1 MVTHGRD
8 DSVNSRTRH
17 VQDKIII
24 SQFTFIKSPRSR
36 PSSSN
41 LTATFLSRLAQRPAR
56 VSSRRQGRIFNC
68 FPLVR
73 VSLVGS
79 RGDTDGYYTS
89 FTAGRRPS
97 RGHTLRS
104 PFAHQRRGRPR
115 VPRSSCGDRHLPRSA
130 QCRGG
135 SERIRDPGWRAPSSR
150 APPPGGRPAVTSVAR
165 RVLVLHR
172 ICRGVREPPPDGVE
186 SRFLRRCSVTTAR
199 RFVFPVSVPRNR
211 ASRTRA
217 LRSRRPRGRFDCDA
231 AFAIKNKVSV
241 SRNVYYVNSQ
251 R

>member
-17 VQDKIII
+17 VQDKKTI
-24 SQFTFIKSPRSR
+24 SQFTFIKLPRSR

-79 RGDTDGYYTS
+79 RGDADRYNTS

-150 APPPGGRPAVTSVAR
+150 APPPAVDRPSPPSPGVYWCSTASAAASANRRLTESSPDFSAAVRSPP
-165 RVLVLHR
+165 RVVSYSPFPSPGTGL
-172 ICRGVREPPPDGVE
+172 RG
-186 SRFLRRCSVTTAR
+186 
-199 RFVFPVSVPRNR
+199 
-211 ASRTRA
+211 RA
-217 LRSRRPRGRFDCDA
+217 LCGRGDRA
-231 AFAIKNKVSV
+231 GGLLATPPL
-241 SRNVYYVNSQ
+241 R
-251 R
+251 